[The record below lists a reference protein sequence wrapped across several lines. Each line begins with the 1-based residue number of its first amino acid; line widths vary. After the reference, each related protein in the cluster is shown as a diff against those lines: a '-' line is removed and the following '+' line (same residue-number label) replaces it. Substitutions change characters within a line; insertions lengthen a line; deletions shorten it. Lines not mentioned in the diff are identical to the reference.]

1 MLRDALSEL
10 PEQPVTILLTTE
22 SDMKFR
28 LQHES
33 GETILP
39 LDNADEY
46 PTPRHLE
53 ASRTEWTLESGMLK
67 RVLKRSQFACANDDL
82 RPVMNG
88 MYFDQADGDT
98 LNIVAS
104 NGHLLIR
111 NAESVANEPGAFIMT
126 KKAATLLPTLLDG
139 DDEVTVSFDERA
151 VEFAQGR
158 DAVRVPDGQGQ
169 VPQPHERDSRGIPYQ
184 LKADRQA
191 LLKTVRNVA
200 HFTNSSSRLVKL
212 EISSNQRMTLY
223 GEDFD
228 FSTEANDRIGIDY
241 SAERT

>member
-1 MLRDALSEL
+1 MAVKNICRVINTKNALPILGDVLCMVDEQQQTITMTGSDTEAWLTYQLGLQGCEGGGPFCIGADLLRDALSEL
-10 PEQPVTILLTTE
+10 PEQPVTILATTE

-88 MYFDQADGDT
+88 MYFD
-98 LNIVAS
+98 
-104 NGHLLIR
+104 LL
-111 NAESVANEPGAFIMT
+111 SPLWQGGGY
-126 KKAATLLPTLLDG
+126 KAG
-139 DDEVTVSFDERA
+139 
-151 VEFAQGR
+151 VEM
-158 DAVRVPDGQGQ
+158 
-169 VPQPHERDSRGIPYQ
+169 
-184 LKADRQA
+184 
-191 LLKTVRNVA
+191 
-200 HFTNSSSRLVKL
+200 RL
-212 EISSNQRMTLY
+212 
-223 GEDFD
+223 
-228 FSTEANDRIGIDY
+228 A
-241 SAERT
+241 A